1 MRQLFVLFFVSSC
14 FVLGAEAIS
23 AQTKYR
29 VRFPAGT
36 SSASIKGT
44 VRGFAYRDYLVKA
57 SAGQTIEAKL
67 VTPNTFSVL
76 TIFLPDGNNL
86 EGAAQTDEFTGE
98 LPTGGDYVIRVG
110 MMRAEARRPRSV
122 SNYTLRISIK

>member
-1 MRQLFVLFFVSSC
+1 MRPLFLLLIFIGC
-14 FVLGAEAIS
+14 FCLCAEAMS
-23 AQTKYR
+23 AQTRHR
-29 VRFPAGT
+29 VRFSAGT

-44 VRGFAYRDYLVKA
+44 VRGFAYRDYLVKV

-76 TIFLPDGNNL
+76 TIFLPNGDNL

-122 SNYTLRISIK
+122 SNYILRISIK